1 VAKVQGELSFQ
12 EELARKPIIVA
23 HAALQFARGIAYP
36 DLDVEHYLNRLSG
49 LAEGARSVI
58 SDDDPTYVRA
68 MGLANFLF
76 QRMAL
81 QGNLDVYSDP
91 RNSFLNEVLDR
102 RLGIPISLSVLYLDL
117 ARQLGIHAEGVGL
130 PGHFIVRVLCPDE
143 HLYLDPFH
151 GGAELTLEDCAR
163 LVKRTTGYEGPLDP
177 AWLEPPPPREILARM
192 LNNLRNVYVG
202 LRGYDLAIP
211 VVEHLQMVQPDQ
223 EGHIRDLGLLHY
235 HNGSLRLALTHL
247 EKYLK
252 IAPNAPDAPGV
263 TEYLQSAARDLAR
276 WN

>member
-1 VAKVQGELSFQ
+1 MAKVQGELSFQ

-36 DLDVEHYLNRLSG
+36 DLDVEHFLNRLTG
-49 LAEGARSVI
+49 LAEGARAVVSA
-58 SDDDPTYVRA
+58 DDPTYVQA
-68 MGLANFLF
+68 MGLADFLF

-81 QGNLDVYSDP
+81 QGNLESYSDP
-91 RNSFLNEVLDR
+91 RNSFLNDVLDR

-117 ARQLGIHAEGVGL
+117 ARQLALPAEGVGL

-163 LVKRTTGYEGPLDP
+163 LVQRTTGYEGPLDP
-177 AWLEPPPPREILARM
+177 AWLEPAQPREILARM
-192 LNNLRNVYVG
+192 LSNLRNVYIG
-202 LRGYDLAIP
+202 LRGWDLAIP
-211 VVEHLQMVQPDQ
+211 VVEHLQMVQPEQ
-223 EGHIRDLGLLHY
+223 EGHLRDLGLLHY
-235 HNGSLRLALTHL
+235 HNGSLRQALSLL

-252 IAPNAPDAPGV
+252 LAPSAPDAQGV
-263 TEYLQSAARDLAR
+263 KEYLQSAARDLAR